1 MRTWLG
7 PPLLFACGCAT
18 LAALPA
24 PAPASGCGTVT
35 SYPATS
41 PVYRP
46 GYSYDHVRKI
56 YVSETLIVPFS
67 VPYAF
72 LTFNAAPT
80 TPPPVLVA
88 QDQLPTST
96 VPAAAPAP
104 KPAPAAAPMPA
115 APPPAVAALDE
126 RLSRIERA
134 LALLTGT
141 GLSGPPA
148 QPQGPSG
155 AGVETPP
162 PVAVGEGEEPPPPP
176 VAAAPQADT
185 RATSYTPPA
194 GGAHQ
199 GGTPGGAAS
208 LAAVAQLMQTRC
220 ASCHTSPGR
229 DGVDL
234 FDSTGAW
241 RPNVSKA
248 EILRSVR
255 GDKMPRSPVKLS
267 SSEKALVE
275 AWAREQ

>member
-1 MRTWLG
+1 
-7 PPLLFACGCAT
+7 
-18 LAALPA
+18 
-24 PAPASGCGTVT
+24 
-35 SYPATS
+35 
-41 PVYRP
+41 VY
-46 GYSYDHVRKI
+46 
-56 YVSETLIVPFS
+56 VPFP
-67 VPYAF
+67 VGYALF
-72 LTFNAAPT
+72 QFVAAPT

-104 KPAPAAAPMPA
+104 KPAPAPPPMPA

-148 QPQGPSG
+148 QAQGPSG
-155 AGVETPP
+155 AGVEAPP

-176 VAAAPQADT
+176 VGAAPQADT

-194 GGAHQ
+194 TGGTRQ
-199 GGTPGGAAS
+199 GGSPGGVAS

-220 ASCHTSPGR
+220 AACHTSPGR

-234 FDSTGAW
+234 FDSSGAW
-241 RPNVSKA
+241 RPNVSRA

-255 GDKMPRSPVKLS
+255 GDRMPRSPVKLS

-275 AWAREQ
+275 AWAREGQ